1 MGELRRYEVEERPGV
16 VSVLKLTEE
25 DAARLGAKPVG
36 ESSSSSSDDEAA
48 PKARVVPNKAR
59 RASANKG

>member
-36 ESSSSSSDDEAA
+36 SSSSSDDEAA
-48 PKARVVPNKAR
+48 PKARTASNKAR
-59 RASANKG
+59 QASANKG